1 MSTEHA
7 TTMPAALTPEASEA
21 ITLGSRLRLARTLA
35 GATLEAIASA
45 AGMTTGHLSRVERGE
60 KLPSMGA
67 LLRLGSALG
76 VPLGNLLGGTPVAGE
91 VSIVRAGQRSR
102 LRMSDGAESLRYEVL
117 LREAAC
123 AGQSV
128 TTYILDPAK
137 DVDAIS
143 PTGHGGLELVY
154 VLEGE
159 LEVQLGAKVEA
170 LSAGDIALF
179 PGYLRHMTR
188 PVGTCPKAKALIV
201 IIKP

>member
-1 MSTEHA
+1 MI
-7 TTMPAALTPEASEA
+7 PGGNEA
-21 ITLGSRLRLARTLA
+21 IALGSRLRRARTLA

-60 KLPSMGA
+60 KLPSIGA
-67 LLRLGSALG
+67 VLRLASALG
-76 VPLGNLLGGTPVAGE
+76 VSLGDLMGAAPVAGE
-91 VSIVRAGQRSR
+91 VAIVRARQRSR
-102 LRMSDGAESLRYEVL
+102 LRMADGADSLRYEVL

-143 PTGHGGLELVY
+143 PTSHGGFELVY

-159 LEVQLGAKVEA
+159 LEVQLGATIEL
-170 LSAGDIALF
+170 LSAGDIGLF
-179 PGYLRHMTR
+179 PGYLEHMVR
-188 PVGTCPKAKALIV
+188 PVDTCPKAKALIV